1 MIILSDFLNADKIQQ
16 NIIKFKVALE
26 QIYILIIII
35 IIIMVWMLLITVKKL
50 I

>member
-26 QIYILIIII
+26 QIYILLILIII
-35 IIIMVWMLLITVKKL
+35 IIIMV
-50 I
+50 